1 MMARPLSRLN
11 AIGEFIDNS
20 IDAGAKN
27 IDLHLTNEIISISDN
42 GDGFENLSNVN
53 TIFKS
58 GNRGNVSKIGQFGAG
73 LQNGMFTLGS
83 RADIISRD
91 KFFFCNIIISTFI
104 IYVEVATK
112 SFHLNN
118 YT

>member
-58 GNRGNVSKIGQFGAG
+58 GNRGNISKIGQFGAG
-73 LQNGMFTLGS
+73 LQNGIFTLGS

-91 KFFFCNIIISTFI
+91 KCTYITEEKFISYDDERNHVNDINF
-104 IYVEVATK
+104 E
-112 SFHLNN
+112 
-118 YT
+118 